1 MNAYLVTYAIS
12 NRSPSLIF
20 AENIFDVA
28 ERNKAAIKIEELDCW
43 IVPGQGGK
51 LP

>member
-1 MNAYLVTYAIS
+1 MNAYLVTYTI
-12 NRSPSLIF
+12 RKEPSLVF
-20 AENIFDVA
+20 AEDIYEVA
-28 ERNKAAIKIEELDCW
+28 GKNKTAIRIEQLDCW